1 MSKISKI
8 CKILILLLLETFGRK
23 KLWQLRK
30 KDKKKIGKK
39 QNYIIMD
46 WLHWKPASTCNL
58 LLAFLRLQF
67 TIKGYLFAYS
77 GPILDNEG
85 MHAFWKKAQ
94 ILVGQIFAT
103 MKFVNQM
110 IHFTHVFL
118 IHTCFALER
127 NMAISS
133 S

>member
-46 WLHWKPASTCNL
+46 WLHWKPAATCNL

-110 IHFTHVFL
+110 IHFTHVFS